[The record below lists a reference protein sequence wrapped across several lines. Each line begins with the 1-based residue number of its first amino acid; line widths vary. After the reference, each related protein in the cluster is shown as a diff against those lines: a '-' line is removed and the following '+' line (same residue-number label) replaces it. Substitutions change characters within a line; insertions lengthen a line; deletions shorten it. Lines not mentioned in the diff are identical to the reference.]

1 MLTEN
6 LFGEIYYI
14 IALYILYIQKEQ
26 LKQWCHMLGC
36 LLHKHTDP
44 SFPQRLHKRL
54 GMLAQA
60 CSPALRRRTHT
71 QTQGLEGL
79 TV

>member
-1 MLTEN
+1 
-6 LFGEIYYI
+6 
-14 IALYILYIQKEQ
+14 
-26 LKQWCHMLGC
+26 
-36 LLHKHTDP
+36 
-44 SFPQRLHKRL
+44 
-54 GMLAQA
+54 MLAQA